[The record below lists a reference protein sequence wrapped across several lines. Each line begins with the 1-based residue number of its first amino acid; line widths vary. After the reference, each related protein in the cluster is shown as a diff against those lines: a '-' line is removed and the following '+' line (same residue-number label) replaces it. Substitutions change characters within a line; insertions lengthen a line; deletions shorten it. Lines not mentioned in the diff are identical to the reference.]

1 MLKHCKK
8 AKEKMVRRD
17 YWITVSQDKWLK
29 DRAKRISANHTKTTA
44 SELLRAAIDAL
55 MSQVR

>member
-1 MLKHCKK
+1 MPKE

-29 DRAKRISANHTKTTA
+29 AESKRISTKTTKITA
-44 SELLRAAIDAL
+44 SELLRAAIDTFITT
-55 MSQVR
+55 SR